1 MALRLLAGR
10 KVWLLAGADGGG
22 HVVPSE
28 LFDPAWVIDSEEELI
43 RALGS
48 DTPAMVWRTEDAV
61 WAAGARLARAIR
73 TAAPECALV
82 EVVVSEPPWVVAGHT
97 DLEAAAMIG
106 VALEQGRAS
115 AMADESSGLSGD
127 LMERLLARSNEA
139 VAMVDIQGRV
149 LPGSPVLGRI
159 LGMQPDQMIGHVG
172 FDLLVDEERDRGQQ
186 IFAEVLS
193 RPGEALTF
201 EATYNHTDGGT
212 RVIEHIVVN
221 LLDDPEVKAIVVNAR
236 DVTQLRS
243 LQADAQRRRE
253 LAALGRVA
261 GRVAHDFNNLLAI
274 LRVNA
279 DQISKADPGLRLG
292 EVGEVMVRTVEQGAR
307 LTQNLLAFGRLQVL
321 DPVHLE
327 LGAWLHSL
335 LPELARGLGPAVR
348 LTARA
353 DEAQWARV
361 DQTRLGHSVAALV
374 QNAVDAS
381 GGQGHVEISVETW
394 HAPPGARGVS
404 GPLGP
409 GPWRALR
416 VRDAGEGMDA
426 DTQAHAA
433 DPFFTTRGLKR
444 GGGLG
449 LSMVHGFAA
458 QSGGDVCF
466 ESRAGEGSV
475 VSVVLPVSKPPEP
488 QVAEADM
495 QGHQSD
501 APQFPCRLGILLVE
515 DEPDLRATLL
525 QYLELVGHQVFPAG
539 TGREGMRI
547 ALREFEAIDVVV
559 TDVILPGLGG
569 VDLMSLLHD
578 AGFSWPVLYISG
590 LTETADLGRIVPGA
604 GVAFLRKPFGMNDL
618 VVHLQQLTQ
627 PPECGPRP

>member
-1 MALRLLAGR
+1 MTLRLLADR

-22 HVVPSE
+22 RVVPAE
-28 LFDPAWVIDSEEELI
+28 LFEPARVIESEEELI
-43 RALGS
+43 GALAS
-48 DTPAMVWRTEDAV
+48 DAPAMVWRAAEAV
-61 WAAGARLARAIR
+61 WAAGARIPMAIR
-73 TAAPECALV
+73 AAAPECALV
-82 EVVVSEPPWVVAGHT
+82 EVVVSEAPWVVAGHT

-106 VALEQGRAS
+106 VALERGRAS
-115 AMADESSGLSGD
+115 ARADDSSGLSGD
-127 LMERLLARSNEA
+127 LIERLLARSNEA
-139 VAMVDIQGRV
+139 VAMVDMQGRV

-159 LGMQPDQMIGHVG
+159 LGMRPDRMIGQKG
-172 FDLLVDEERDRGQQ
+172 FDLLVDEERERGQQ

-193 RPGEALTF
+193 RPGETLTF

-279 DQISKADPGLRLG
+279 DRISKADPGLRLG

-335 LPELARGLGPAVR
+335 LPELAGGLGPAVR
-348 LTARA
+348 LTCRA
-353 DEAQWARV
+353 DEAQWAWV
-361 DQTRLGHSVAALV
+361 DQTRLGHTVAALV

-381 GGQGHVEISVETW
+381 GGQGDVEISVETW
-394 HAPPGARGVS
+394 RAPPGARGVS
-404 GPLGP
+404 GPLDA

-433 DPFFTTRGLKR
+433 EPFFTTRGLKR

-458 QSGGDVCF
+458 QSGGDICF
-466 ESRAGEGSV
+466 ESRCGEGAV
-475 VSVVLPVSKPPEP
+475 VSIVLPVSEPPEP
-488 QVAEADM
+488 QVVDS
-495 QGHQSD
+495 GLKDHRD
-501 APQFPCRLGILLVE
+501 HAPQSQRRLGILLVE

-539 TGREGMRI
+539 TGREGMRV

-569 VDLMSLLHD
+569 VDLMTLLHD
-578 AGFSWPVLYISG
+578 AGFDWPVLYISG

-618 VVHLQQLTQ
+618 VVRLQQLTQ
-627 PPECGPRP
+627 PPECGP